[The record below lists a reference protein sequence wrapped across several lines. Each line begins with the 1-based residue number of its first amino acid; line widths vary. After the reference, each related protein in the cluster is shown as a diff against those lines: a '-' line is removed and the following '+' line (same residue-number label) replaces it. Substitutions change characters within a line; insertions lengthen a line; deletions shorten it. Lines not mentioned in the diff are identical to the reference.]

1 MTPFDAKMA
10 ELRRKFV
17 QRCPAEAA
25 GLATARAKR
34 DRDEVIGRAHKLA
47 GLAGTLDFNVIGNAA
62 AALEAAGEAGD
73 SIDDLSRALIELLE
87 RADENFDS

>member
-1 MTPFDAKMA
+1 MTSFDAKMA
-10 ELRRKFV
+10 ELRHKFL

-25 GLATARAKR
+25 GLATARSKR
-34 DRDEVIGRAHKLA
+34 DRDEIIGRAHKLA
-47 GLAGTLDFNVIGNAA
+47 GLAGTLGFHVIGSEA

-87 RADENFDS
+87 RADENSAS